1 MKKKGG
7 EERDGRRVGGTGG
20 RLSDA
25 INGRTRNSLGGG
37 GLGVNMNEPTN
48 QWNIRVR
55 RGEVKAGILL
65 TQDSAGCLK
74 E

>member
-1 MKKKGG
+1 MQS
-7 EERDGRRVGGTGG
+7 TGG
-20 RLSDA
+20 
-25 INGRTRNSLGGG
+25 LGIAWVGG